1 MEGCPS
7 QIKCS
12 TAQEQQMNKLLYEY
26 TNRRG
31 KTTAKFELIP
41 THTQMVK
48 KEDKRIHACWEMLT
62 NSEGHNDIANKI
74 QGKRT
79 RHLKLLL
86 LL

>member
-31 KTTAKFELIP
+31 KTTAKFELIHA
-41 THTQMVK
+41 HTQMVKK

-62 NSEGHNDIANKI
+62 YSEGHTDIANKI
-74 QGKRT
+74 KGKRT
-79 RHLKLLL
+79 HHLFSLL
-86 LL
+86 